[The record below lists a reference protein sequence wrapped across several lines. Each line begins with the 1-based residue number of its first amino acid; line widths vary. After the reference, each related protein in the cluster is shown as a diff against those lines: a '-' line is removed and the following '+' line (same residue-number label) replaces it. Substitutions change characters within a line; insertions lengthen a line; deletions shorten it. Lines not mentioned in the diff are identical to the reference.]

1 MKKQSNLS
9 RLMSYAG
16 NHKYFTYAS
25 WILSGI
31 SAVFALVPFYYLWK
45 IIKEVLEVMPD
56 FSKATSLVHN
66 GWMAVIFAAAAFL
79 IYVAGLL
86 CSHKA
91 AFGFRQICEKI

>member
-45 IIKEVLEVMPD
+45 IIKEVLEVMPETFFINRD
-56 FSKATSLVHN
+56 NVEMYGTD
-66 GWMAVIFAAAAFL
+66 GW
-79 IYVAGLL
+79 
-86 CSHKA
+86 
-91 AFGFRQICEKI
+91 Q

>member
-45 IIKEVLEVMPD
+45 IINFTGDANGKGLECY
-56 FSKATSLVHN
+56 H
-66 GWMAVIFAAAAFL
+66 FA
-79 IYVAGLL
+79 
-86 CSHKA
+86 
-91 AFGFRQICEKI
+91 